1 MTETTPPQ
9 TLAAALQQARQQGVD
24 RLDATLLLLHALG
37 RSGQDRAW
45 LLAHDADALS
55 EDARVGF
62 TALVARRAAGEPLAY
77 LTGHREFFGLDLQV
91 DARVL
96 VPRPD
101 TETLVNW
108 ALEVLPAKPDTSD
121 ASSQPW
127 RVLDLGTGSGAIA
140 LALKAQRPQLQVQ
153 GLERSDAALAVA
165 RGNAQRLGL
174 DVAFSQGHWLV
185 GVQQRYQLIVA
196 NPPYIASTD
205 PHLPALRYEPLE
217 ALTAGVDGLQDLR
230 AIIASAAG
238 CLQAGGW
245 LLLEHGYDQV
255 SQVCHLLKAAGFKR
269 VQSRLDLAGIA
280 RCSGGQVS
288 DLGETAS
295 Q

>member
-108 ALEVLPAKPDTSD
+108 ALEVLPAKPHTSD

-153 GLERSDAALAVA
+153 GSERSDAALAVA

-205 PHLPALRYEPLE
+205 PHLLALRYEPLE

-245 LLLEHGYDQV
+245 LLLEHGYDQA